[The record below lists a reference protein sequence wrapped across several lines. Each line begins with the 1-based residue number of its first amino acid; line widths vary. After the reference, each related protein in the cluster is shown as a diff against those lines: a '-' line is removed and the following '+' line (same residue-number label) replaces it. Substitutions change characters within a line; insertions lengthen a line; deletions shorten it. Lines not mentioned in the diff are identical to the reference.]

1 LKPLRELADP
11 SDPNEGAARS
21 LVSRVSPLE
30 PSADLKRSVRLRL
43 DAAERRFLPP
53 LLRPALILGLLLAV
67 TGAGAKLGGI
77 WLEPQVVDGSLGAS
91 TVGEAASVRLA
102 PKPARR
108 AADPRAPEASEPP
121 SPEPQS
127 APQKRAPVSA
137 AAPAT
142 SGPGAALM
150 MEAMQA
156 RRAGD
161 SERARQ
167 LLDEYRQKYPKG
179 ALQEEAMAL
188 SMEAAATRGDNAA
201 PELARQYLARFPN
214 GRFRDQAQ
222 RVLHSGSR

>member
-1 LKPLRELADP
+1 MKPLRELADP
-11 SDPNEGAARS
+11 SDPNERAAAS
-21 LVSRVSPLE
+21 LVSKVSPLE
-30 PSADLKRSVRLRL
+30 PSVDVKRAVRLRL

-91 TVGEAASVRLA
+91 TESEGASRRLA
-102 PKPARR
+102 PKPARP
-108 AADPRAPEASEPP
+108 AAGPKAAETPAPAA
-121 SPEPQS
+121 PEPQF

-137 AAPAT
+137 AGPAT
-142 SGPGAALM
+142 SGPGASLM

-188 SMEAAATRGDNAA
+188 SMEAAATRGDKAA
-201 PELARQYLARFPN
+201 AELARQYLARFPN